1 MLVSS
6 PFLCPKAFFL
16 MVKSHHHP
24 HLNFFAQVFGHAT
37 DSPQVK
43 KAYVL
48 Q

>member
-1 MLVSS
+1 MKTDWMIDEPIDFEYQKYKMLGY
-6 PFLCPKAFFL
+6 FQK
-16 MVKSHHHP
+16 M
-24 HLNFFAQVFGHAT
+24 AQVIGLPS